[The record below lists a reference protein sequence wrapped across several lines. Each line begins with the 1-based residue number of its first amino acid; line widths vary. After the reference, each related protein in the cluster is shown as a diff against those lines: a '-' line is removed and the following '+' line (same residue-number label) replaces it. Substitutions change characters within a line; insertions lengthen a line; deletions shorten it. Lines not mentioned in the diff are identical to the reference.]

1 MLSIVI
7 VMNIARVFC
16 SPTNGLFNIIIQKF
30 GGESINFFGEPQYV
44 FWIYWISGIWQSMGY
59 SAVLY
64 ISALSGIDMEQLEA
78 AKIDGAN
85 RFQQMLYVTLPGI
98 AGMMATNLILS
109 CGHVMDAGF
118 DQVFNMY
125 APIVYETGDII
136 DTYVYRL
143 GIAQAQYSIGTA
155 VGLFKSVASSILVG
169 ISYILAD
176 KLAGYR
182 IF

>member
-1 MLSIVI
+1 MIAPTIILKTVLS
-7 VMNIARVFC
+7 
-16 SPTNGLFNIIIQKF
+16 
-30 GGESINFFGEPQYV
+30 
-44 FWIYWISGIWQSMGY
+44 
-59 SAVLY
+59 
-64 ISALSGIDMEQLEA
+64 LSGVL
-78 AKIDGAN
+78 
-85 RFQQMLYVTLPGI
+85 
-98 AGMMATNLILS
+98 
-109 CGHVMDAGF
+109 DAGF